1 MVSVL
6 NCACISSIFHLS
18 VLYPVAKRKVQTLQ
32 PAEKHRRASSSR
44 TTTHFRSTSEILT
57 SNNKPQGRKG
67 NKKNN
72 NLK

>member
-18 VLYPVAKRKVQTLQ
+18 VLYPVAKHKVQTLQ
-32 PAEKHRRASSSR
+32 PAEKHHRAFSPR

-57 SNNKPQGRKG
+57 GIKPQGRKG
-67 NKKNN
+67 KK
-72 NLK
+72 KQQP